1 MSEIRKV
8 AILGGSRIPFCRSVG
23 KYKSLGNLEL
33 LTAAV
38 TGLVDKYNLKDQHIG
53 EISAGAVVKRNRDFS
68 LAREA
73 AMASGLNPTTNAFDC
88 VKACGTSL
96 ESASNLANKIALGQ
110 IDSAIASGTDTSSD
124 VPIEL
129 SDVLSQ
135 RLVQMTK
142 SKTVIDRAKN
152 FAGLTFG
159 DVIPKLPSVIEGRTG
174 LSMGQHCELMAQEW
188 KLTQAEQDELAYASH
203 LNATKAWEEGWYN
216 DLVAPFNGADKDDNV
231 RPGTTVEKLAKLRPC
246 FERSERGTMTAGN
259 STPLT
264 DGAAAVL
271 LGSEDYA
278 KKQGLE
284 PLAYL
289 THVQSAAVDYE
300 SQEGLLMAPA
310 YAVSQLLDK
319 AGLTLQDF
327 DFYEIHE
334 AFSAQVLCTLKAW
347 ESEAFCRDRLG
358 KSAPL
363 GSIDR
368 SKLNV
373 KGGSVALGHPFA
385 ATGARIL
392 AGAAKLVNENGGGR
406 CLISIC
412 TAGGMGITAIVEK

>member
-1 MSEIRKV
+1 MTEIKKV
-8 AILGGSRIPFCRSVG
+8 AILGGTRIPFCRSVG
-23 KYKSLGNLEL
+23 KYASLGNLDL
-33 LTAAV
+33 LTGAV
-38 TGLVDKYNLKDQHIG
+38 SGLVKKFELEGEHIG

-73 AMASGLNPTTNAFDC
+73 AMASGLNPSTNAFDC
-88 VKACGTSL
+88 IKACGTSL
-96 ESASNLANKIALGQ
+96 EAASNLANKIALGQ
-110 IDSAIASGTDTSSD
+110 IDSAIAAGTDTSSD

-129 SDVLSQ
+129 SEKLSQ

-188 KLTQAEQDELAYASH
+188 NLNQKEQDELAFHSH
-203 LNATKAWEEGWYN
+203 QNATKAWEEGWYN
-216 DLVAPFNGADKDDNV
+216 DLVIPFNGAEKDDNV
-231 RPGTTVEKLAKLRPC
+231 RPGTTLEKLGKLRPC

-271 LGSEDYA
+271 LASEEYA
-278 KKQGLE
+278 QQKGLQ
-284 PLAYL
+284 PLAYI

-300 SQEGLLMAPA
+300 TKEGLLMAPA

-347 ESEAFCRDRLG
+347 ESEEFCKEKLG
-358 KSAPL
+358 RSGAL

-368 SKLNV
+368 SRLNV

-392 AGAAKLVNENGGGR
+392 AGAAKLIHQNGGGK

-412 TAGGMGITAIVEK
+412 TAGGMGITAIIEK

>member
-1 MSEIRKV
+1 
-8 AILGGSRIPFCRSVG
+8 VG
-23 KYKSLGNLEL
+23 KYASLGNLDL
-33 LTAAV
+33 LTGAV
-38 TGLVDKYNLKDQHIG
+38 SGLVKKFELEGEHIG

-73 AMASGLNPTTNAFDC
+73 AMASGLNPSTNAFDC
-88 VKACGTSL
+88 IKACGTSL
-96 ESASNLANKIALGQ
+96 EAASNLANKIALGQ
-110 IDSAIASGTDTSSD
+110 IDSAIAAGTDTSSD

-129 SDVLSQ
+129 SEKLSQ

-188 KLTQAEQDELAYASH
+188 NLNQKEQDELAFHSH
-203 LNATKAWEEGWYN
+203 QNATKAWEEGWYN
-216 DLVAPFNGADKDDNV
+216 DLVIPFNGAEKDDNV
-231 RPGTTVEKLAKLRPC
+231 RPGTTLEKLGKLRPC

-271 LGSEDYA
+271 LASEEYA
-278 KKQGLE
+278 QQKGLQ
-284 PLAYL
+284 PLAYI

-300 SQEGLLMAPA
+300 TKEGLLMAPA

-347 ESEAFCRDRLG
+347 ESEEFCKEKLG
-358 KSAPL
+358 RSGAL

-368 SKLNV
+368 SRLNV

-392 AGAAKLVNENGGGR
+392 AGAAKLIHQNGGGK

-412 TAGGMGITAIVEK
+412 TAGGMGITAIIEK